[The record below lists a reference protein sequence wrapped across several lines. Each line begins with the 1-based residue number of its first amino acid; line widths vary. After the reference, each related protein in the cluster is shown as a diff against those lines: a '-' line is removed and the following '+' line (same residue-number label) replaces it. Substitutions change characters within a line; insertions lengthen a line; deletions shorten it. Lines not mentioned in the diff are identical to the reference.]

1 MELAISAVTGELVS
15 RFITFLTNRYSCHAC
30 SDEKRLERLQQLLLR
45 ARTVIEEADGR
56 YITNSGMLAQL
67 KMLAD
72 AMYRGYWAMGAFK
85 YRSLKETPMA
95 DEEEEEVSSS
105 SSRLKRSRIIHGGAR
120 KHKERHLMEF
130 HAALESLEI
139 AVANITEFVVILSG
153 CDRMVRRPYDTYLYT
168 DNFVFGRHSEKQ
180 MILSFLLQHSP
191 AAAAPAVLPI
201 IGGLAVGKKT
211 LVAHVCKDERV
222 CSHFSSIIRLNETE
236 LCKIADR
243 GSIMSGTGRILIVVE
258 IFSDVDEKDWTT
270 FYSYVAT
277 MAGGSKVII
286 LSRLDKM
293 KKFGTVNPIFL
304 NALTYEEFS
313 YLFKALAFGSANPV
327 EHPQLVQIADRFAR
341 ELQSRWSILAANL
354 FADVMR
360 TNPNVHFWLS
370 ILSRCRR
377 LVDRNLTMFGEHPK
391 LRLEK
396 GLPIDVTDMV
406 LRPASP
412 LQFIW
417 NSSNNVPA
425 KELPQVTFTE
435 MLVDLRPKMQ
445 ATVVRFESRI
455 PPYTTFDH
463 ILSSYAQDTP
473 LPGTKRRGVP

>member
-45 ARTVIEEADGR
+45 ARTVVEEADGR

-85 YRSLKETPMA
+85 YRSLKETLMA

-105 SSRLKRSRIIHGGAR
+105 SSRLKRSRIIHGSAR

-153 CDRMVRRPYDTYLYT
+153 CDRMVRRPYDTYLYI

-180 MILSFLLQHSP
+180 MILSFLLQHCP

-222 CSHFSSIIRLNETE
+222 CSHFSSIIRLNETDF
-236 LCKIADR
+236 CKIADR

-277 MAGGSKVII
+277 MDGGSKVII

-293 KKFGTVNPIFL
+293 KRFGTVNPIFL
-304 NALTYEEFS
+304 NVLTYEEFS

-327 EHPQLVQIADRFAR
+327 EHPQLVQIAD
-341 ELQSRWSILAANL
+341 
-354 FADVMR
+354 
-360 TNPNVHFWLS
+360 S

-425 KELPQVTFTE
+425 KEVPQVTFTE